1 METLL
6 LEWPN
11 WPVVLQI
18 LETFL
23 STPFSAYSLSHL
35 HIPFLIF
42 IFPSSSSYSLSHL
55 HIPFLICIFPFS
67 SANSLSYLHIPFLR
81 LNCKICTVTSW
92 SEQSLEIV
100 TVTRTIHATQ
110 FTATQVIQH
119 NSRNSMQLMLVVLNT
134 QLVQFNASH
143 TRRENFRFYLLTYNK
158 CTIYRDFEYLNTIS
172 MFKRTRILNEETLYQ
187 GTKEPRYGLS
197 QVSKSSE
204 ESFNCKG

>member
-81 LNCKICTVTSW
+81 LNCKICKIY
-92 SEQSLEIV
+92 SLHSHLLV
-100 TVTRTIHATQ
+100 RKVTRD
-110 FTATQVIQH
+110 
-119 NSRNSMQLMLVVLNT
+119 RNSNSHNTRCAIHCNSSNST
-134 QLVQFNASH
+134 QLTQFNATNVSCAEYTTCAIQRISH
-143 TRRENFRFYLLTYNK
+143 K
-158 CTIYRDFEYLNTIS
+158 
-172 MFKRTRILNEETLYQ
+172 KRKFPVLPLD
-187 GTKEPRYGLS
+187 L
-197 QVSKSSE
+197 
-204 ESFNCKG
+204 